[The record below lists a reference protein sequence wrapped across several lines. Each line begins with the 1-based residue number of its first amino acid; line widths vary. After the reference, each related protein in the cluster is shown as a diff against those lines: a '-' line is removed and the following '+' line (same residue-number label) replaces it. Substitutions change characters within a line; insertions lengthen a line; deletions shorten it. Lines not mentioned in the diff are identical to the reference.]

1 MKLILE
7 IGIFFLPFVAFW
19 LFVSGMISTCGGWK
33 ELAENHP
40 YNGENLTGVT
50 FRFQSAGMGFFGWYK
65 NCLSIFVTDLGI
77 VIRPMLLFRFM
88 HKPIFIRWGDI
99 SDFYYTKFVFL
110 GDICLTVGK
119 KKLRIYGR
127 SATYINRLL
136 ENRKTSLTKA

>member
-1 MKLILE
+1 MELILK
-7 IGIFFLPFVAFW
+7 IGIFFLPFVAIW
-19 LFVSGMISTCGGWK
+19 LFFSVVISTYGGWK

-65 NCLSIFVTDLGI
+65 NCITIFVTDLGI
-77 VIRPMLLFRFM
+77 VIQPMLLFRFR
-88 HKPIFIRWGDI
+88 HKPIFIEWEDI
-99 SDFYYTKFVFL
+99 SDSYYTKFVFL